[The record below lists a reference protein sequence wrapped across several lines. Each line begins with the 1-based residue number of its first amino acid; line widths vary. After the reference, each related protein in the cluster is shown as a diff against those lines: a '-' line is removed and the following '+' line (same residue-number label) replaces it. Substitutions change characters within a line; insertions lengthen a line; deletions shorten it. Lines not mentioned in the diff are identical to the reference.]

1 MSTTSAEI
9 LQVTK
14 DNALQAYKEAGSEG
28 KGLLANLFGK
38 RHFLTKV
45 TERITSF
52 EEACLEVGEDPMASK
67 FSEGTRDEIAFK
79 KLKVIVRALNEGWTP
94 NWNNGSEYKWYPW
107 FFLDSPGFRL
117 DVVVYVRTGTPAGL
131 GSRLCFKSRELSD
144 YAAKTFLCLY
154 EALIA

>member
-107 FFLDSPGFRL
+107 FFLDSPGFRFL
-117 DVVVYVRTGTPAGL
+117 ASRYGITATSATC